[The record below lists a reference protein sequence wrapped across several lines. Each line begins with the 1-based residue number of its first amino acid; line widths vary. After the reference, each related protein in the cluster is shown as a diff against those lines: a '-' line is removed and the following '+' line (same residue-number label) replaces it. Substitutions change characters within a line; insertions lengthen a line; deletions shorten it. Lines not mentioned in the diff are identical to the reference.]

1 VEARGT
7 LPSTV
12 ASNSALRSSER
23 HFYLWMAG
31 VFVLIARHL
40 ADQIDAGVYPAGTP
54 LPSEARLAEQVYG
67 CAKMT
72 LRQAIAELR
81 DWGYVRTLRGRG
93 NFVRPPE
100 DRARPAGD
108 DPA

>member
-1 VEARGT
+1 MVKRMTDGEDGPRFDPHGD
-7 LPSTV
+7 
-12 ASNSALRSSER
+12 E
-23 HFYLWMAG
+23 Y

-40 ADQIDAGVYPAGTP
+40 ADQIDAGVYPAGRP

-72 LRQAIAELR
+72 LRRAIAELR